1 MVRTW
6 SIQSF
11 SLVTLKGLLMK
22 YLTAA
27 AVAAK
32 AEREGSE
39 GGAGAAQQRRSS
51 AFNTG
56 AAAQLEAAVAAEAE
70 TSNPFGSVGGAL
82 NFGFG
87 AMAMSPITLL
97 HEWKAH
103 SSPFLS
109 RKCTVFLWCRLL
121 YLVISRTTAL
131 IVNAVEYI
139 WFDKK
144 VKSAEE
150 STAEEMDDYMSGL
163 DLGGGGSP
171 GKRSSSIVKFGPG
184 TGTAGSS
191 NRTRSPPKS
200 PSRASRGA
208 VLLDHLDGPL
218 VGSSR
223 AVSAPQAPQPHT
235 PAAMRRADS
244 LSAPV
249 DGARYA
255 ASALAPLKQHAA
267 RVKREKQSDMGND
280 ILEGYIMS
288 AGLDQ
293 RVFLWSLG
301 GKCVGMFGAYGWEID
316 NEASWFK
323 GATLTPLSKYS
334 VLDSWFTLVSLL
346 ILPVGLPSDIKAK
359 ETALKAQLSGYTGDY
374 SRTIA
379 ESAKAS
385 NINKDTTL
393 VRSPSTILIQS
404 IGKHRTHTS
413 TQLNAYV
420 EALCRKIGD
429 KPPVFLDGDAHF
441 SSIMVCATSL
451 YVILHS
457 LTQHFFAP
465 VLSLQTN
472 HPIAKIGRSNKPKK

>member
-1 MVRTW
+1 MIWSGAYDTGMIRTW
-6 SIQSF
+6 SVQSF

-22 YLTAA
+22 YLSAA
-27 AVAAK
+27 AAAAK

-39 GGAGAAQQRRSS
+39 GGAGDAQRRRSS

-109 RKCTVFLWCRLL
+109 RKCTGFLWCRLL
-121 YLVISRTTAL
+121 YFVISRTTAL
-131 IVNAVEYI
+131 IVNTVEYI

-163 DLGGGGSP
+163 DLGGAGSP
-171 GKRSSSIVKFGPG
+171 GKRSSSIVKFGP
-184 TGTAGSS
+184 GTAGSS

-200 PSRASRGA
+200 PSRAARGA

-244 LSAPV
+244 LSASV
-249 DGARYA
+249 DGASCA

-323 GATLTPLSKYS
+323 GATLTPL
-334 VLDSWFTLVSLL
+334 LCARHWFTIISLL
-346 ILPVGLPSDIKAK
+346 MACVQGCPLI
-359 ETALKAQLSGYTGDY
+359 
-374 SRTIA
+374 SR
-379 ESAKAS
+379 
-385 NINKDTTL
+385 
-393 VRSPSTILIQS
+393 
-404 IGKHRTHTS
+404 
-413 TQLNAYV
+413 
-420 EALCRKIGD
+420 
-429 KPPVFLDGDAHF
+429 
-441 SSIMVCATSL
+441 
-451 YVILHS
+451 
-457 LTQHFFAP
+457 
-465 VLSLQTN
+465 
-472 HPIAKIGRSNKPKK
+472 PKRQR